1 MLIGIVLMVWAY
13 WTDALGTSGVQ
24 SVSGQMLP
32 TLNEVS
38 IMDDLLILL
47 ASTRLHAAKTSAVY
61 ARRDSGPHK
70 TFDD

>member
-1 MLIGIVLMVWAY
+1 
-13 WTDALGTSGVQ
+13 
-24 SVSGQMLP
+24 
-32 TLNEVS
+32 
-38 IMDDLLILL
+38 MDDLLILL